1 MAGTLARGYTAV
13 VKLGPLVLV
22 LVASCHA
29 DATGGS
35 VDGRQIFATTCAT
48 CHGPTGKPPEAMVAR
63 LNVRDLT
70 SRELRARVTP
80 ALVAKQVRMGS
91 DNKLMPA
98 FAGALSEPQIEAVA
112 QFVASP
118 EFLGPR

>member
-1 MAGTLARGYTAV
+1 M
-13 VKLGPLVLV
+13 KLGALAALV
-22 LVASCHA
+22 LVAACHA
-29 DATGGS
+29 DPTGGS
-35 VDGRQIFATTCAT
+35 VDGRQIFAATCAT

-91 DNKLMPA
+91 ANKLMPA

-118 EFLGPR
+118 EFVAPR